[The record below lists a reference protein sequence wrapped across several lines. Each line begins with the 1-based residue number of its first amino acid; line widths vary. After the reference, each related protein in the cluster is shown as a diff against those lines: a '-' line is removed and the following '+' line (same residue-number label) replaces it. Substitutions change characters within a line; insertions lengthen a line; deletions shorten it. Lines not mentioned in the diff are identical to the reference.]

1 MPRKI
6 SNLLNVSSEGLS
18 NKGVF
23 DGFIDIDSRLHVDPS
38 LLVISK
44 IPEFE
49 NSHNTF
55 EKYFN
60 DVLKLVSHSQTRNDR
75 FWNEAK
81 KRLQFK
87 EIGNT
92 ALGYSDSGTGG
103 NAIGEVLAERILETV
118 SLLSKAGVNDPAIF
132 ELVGLIEKGIGADRI
147 SDMTI
152 VILIDNFCLYTQRI
166 AKELKAKTKKF
177 IVKKNTYQLPY
188 DTQNGKFI
196 ILVPKDLLNNLP
208 IAVDWDDIDR
218 VCKYNEE
225 LREKINELIG
235 ASWKKAIRLPKA
247 ELKKL
252 FLEYPEVLKDLI
264 RQYREKPRKAYDFE
278 NDPLGEIIWAELSEK
293 ASEEYPMDLAKYRPI
308 TANNILVVVK
318 LICNQFGSLIENN
331 GWFDYLYNDKG
342 LLKPERAPQ
351 LLFFGIAEVYCMANN
366 LDLSRETN
374 AGVGSLD
381 FKVSHGHNA
390 KVNVELKYSTNPN
403 LVSGFEKQLPTYN
416 RAEKTDTSIYLI
428 IKTKEN
434 MNKIKEIQQLADK
447 QKAEG
452 KRVPEII
459 IIDGMKQ
466 VSASKRK

>member
-6 SNLLNVSSEGLS
+6 SNLLDVSSEELS

-38 LLVISK
+38 LLVISR
-44 IPEFE
+44 IPEFI
-49 NSHNTF
+49 NSHKAF

-60 DVLKLVSHSQTRNDR
+60 DVLKLIIHSPNRNDR
-75 FWNEAK
+75 FWKEAH

-103 NAIGEVLAERILETV
+103 NAIGSKFALRILETV
-118 SLLSKAGVNDPAIF
+118 SILSKAGVNDPTVF

-152 VILIDNFCLYTQRI
+152 AILIENFCLYTERI
-166 AKELKAKTKKF
+166 SKELEAKTRKF
-177 IVKKNTYQLPY
+177 KIKTKIYQLPF
-188 DTQNGKFI
+188 DNNSGKFI

-208 IAVDWDDIDR
+208 VANDWDDIDR
-218 VCKYNEE
+218 VCKYNDE
-225 LREKINELIG
+225 LREKVNEIIG
-235 ASWKKAIRLPKA
+235 VSWKNAVRLPKA
-247 ELKKL
+247 ELKRL

-264 RQYREKPRKAYDFE
+264 RQYKEKPRKAYDFK
-278 NDPLGEIIWAELSEK
+278 NDPLGEIVWAELSEK
-293 ASEEYPMDLAKYRPI
+293 ASVEYPMDLSKYKPI
-308 TANNILVVVK
+308 TAKNILKVVK

-342 LLKPERAPQ
+342 SLKPERAPQ
-351 LLFFGIAEVYCMANN
+351 LLFFGIAEVYCIANN
-366 LDLSRETN
+366 LDLNRETN

-381 FKVSHGHNA
+381 FKVSHGHKA
-390 KVNVELKYSTNPN
+390 KVNVEIKYSTNPN
-403 LVSGFEKQLPTYN
+403 LMNGFEKQLPTYN

-434 MNKIKEIQQLADK
+434 MNKIKEVQSLADK
-447 QKAEG
+447 QKLEG

>member
-6 SNLLNVSSEGLS
+6 STLLNVSSEDLS

-38 LLVISK
+38 LLVISR
-44 IPEFE
+44 IPEFL
-49 NSHNTF
+49 NSQKSF

-60 DVLKLVSHSQTRNDR
+60 DVMKLVTHSKTRRDR
-75 FWNEAK
+75 FWNEAW
-81 KRLQFK
+81 KRLKFK

-103 NAIGEVLAERILETV
+103 NAIGPKLAEKILETV
-118 SLLSKAGVNDPAIF
+118 SLLSDAGVNDPAVF

-166 AKELKAKTKKF
+166 AKELKATTKKF
-177 IVKKNTYQLPY
+177 VIFKKTYELPF
-188 DTQNGKFI
+188 DSENEKFI
-196 ILVPKDLLNNLP
+196 ILVPKKLLNNLP

-225 LREKINELIG
+225 LREKINDLIG
-235 ASWKKAIRLPKA
+235 LSWKKAARLPKA
-247 ELKKL
+247 QLKKL

-264 RQYREKPRKAYDFE
+264 RQYKEKPRQAYDFE
-278 NDPLGEIIWAELSEK
+278 KDPMGEIIWAELSER
-293 ASEEYPMDLAKYRPI
+293 ASSEYPMDLSQHSPI
-308 TANNILVVVK
+308 TADNILKVIR

-342 LLKPERAPQ
+342 KLKPERAPQ
-351 LLFFGIAEVYCMANN
+351 LLFFGIAEVYCIANN

-390 KVNVELKYSTNPN
+390 KVNVEIKYSTNPN
-403 LVSGFEKQLPTYN
+403 IVSGFEKQLPTYN

-434 MNKIKEIQQLADK
+434 MNKIKEVKQLAEK

-459 IIDGMKQ
+459 IVDGMKQ

>member
-6 SNLLNVSSEGLS
+6 SNILNVSSEDLS
-18 NKGVF
+18 DKGVF
-23 DGFIDIDSRLHVDPS
+23 DGFTDIDSRLHVDPS
-38 LLVISK
+38 LLIINK
-44 IPEFE
+44 IPEFQ
-49 NSHNTF
+49 NAQKTF

-60 DVLKLVSHSQTRNDR
+60 DVLKLVTHSQARNDR
-75 FWNEAK
+75 FWKEAQ

-103 NAIGEVLAERILETV
+103 NAIGVGLAGKILETV

-152 VILIDNFCLYTQRI
+152 AILIDNFSLYTQRI
-166 AKELKAKTKKF
+166 AKELKSKTKKF
-177 IVKKNTYQLPY
+177 KIRKNIYELPY
-188 DTQNGKFI
+188 DDKNNKFI
-196 ILVPKDLLNNLP
+196 ILIPKDLLNNLP

-235 ASWKKAIRLPKA
+235 VSWKKAMRLPKA

-264 RQYREKPRKAYDFE
+264 RQYKEKPRKAYDFK

-293 ASEEYPMDLAKYRPI
+293 ASVEYPMDLTKYRPI
-308 TANNILVVVK
+308 TAQNILKVVK
-318 LICNQFGSLIENN
+318 MICNQFGSLIENN

-342 LLKPERAPQ
+342 SLKPERAPQ
-351 LLFFGIAEVYCMANN
+351 LLFFGIAEVYCIANN

-390 KVNVELKYSTNPN
+390 KVNVEIKYSTNPN
-403 LVSGFEKQLPTYN
+403 IVSGFEKQLPTYN

-434 MNKIKEIQQLADK
+434 MNKIKEVQKLAEK
-447 QKAEG
+447 QKTDG

-459 IIDGMKQ
+459 IVDGMKQ

>member
-6 SNLLNVSSEGLS
+6 STLLDVSSEDLS
-18 NKGVF
+18 GKGVF
-23 DGFIDIDSRLHVDPS
+23 DGFIDVDSRLHVDPS

-44 IPEFE
+44 IPEFLDSQRVFE
-49 NSHNTF
+49 N
-55 EKYFN
+55 YFK
-60 DVLKLVSHSQTRNDR
+60 DVMKLVSYSKEKGDR
-75 FWNEAK
+75 FWNEAWK
-81 KRLQFK
+81 KLQFK

-103 NAIGEVLAERILETV
+103 NAIGQKLAKKILETV
-118 SLLSKAGVNDPAIF
+118 SLLSDVGVKDPAVF

-152 VILIDNFCLYTQRI
+152 AILIENFCLYTQRI
-166 AKELKAKTKKF
+166 AKELKAETKRF
-177 IVKKNTYQLPY
+177 TVFKKVYELPF
-188 DTQNGKFI
+188 DNGEFI
-196 ILVPKDLLNNLP
+196 ILVPKKLLNNLP
-208 IAVDWDDIDR
+208 IANDWDDIDR
-218 VCKYNEE
+218 VCKYNES
-225 LREKINELIG
+225 LREKVNEIVG
-235 ASWKKAIRLPKA
+235 TSWKRAMRLPKA
-247 ELKKL
+247 QLKNL

-264 RQYREKPRKAYDFE
+264 RQYKEKPRKAYDFE
-278 NDPLGEIIWAELSEK
+278 KDPMGEIIWAELSEK
-293 ASEEYPMDLAKYRPI
+293 ASLEFPMDLSKYNPI
-308 TANNILVVVK
+308 TADNILKVVR

-342 LLKPERAPQ
+342 RLKPERASQ
-351 LLFFGIAEVYCMANN
+351 LLFFGVAEVYCIANN

-381 FKVSHGHNA
+381 FKVSHGYNA
-390 KVNVELKYSTNPN
+390 KVNVEIKYSSNPN
-403 LVSGFEKQLPTYN
+403 IVSGFEKQLPTYN

-434 MNKIKEIQQLADK
+434 TNKIKEVQDLAQK

-452 KRVPEII
+452 KRSPEII

-466 VSASKRK
+466 VSASRRK

>member
-6 SNLLNVSSEGLS
+6 SNILNVSSEDLR

-23 DGFIDIDSRLHVDPS
+23 DGFTDIDSRLHVDPS

-44 IPEFE
+44 IPEFQ
-49 NSHNTF
+49 NSQKTF

-60 DVLKLVSHSQTRNDR
+60 DVLKLVTHSQTRYDR
-75 FWNEAK
+75 FWKEAQ

-103 NAIGEVLAERILETV
+103 NAIGDVLAEKILETV

-152 VILIDNFCLYTQRI
+152 AILIDNFSLYTQRI
-166 AKELKAKTKKF
+166 AKELKAKTKNFK
-177 IVKKNTYQLPY
+177 IGKNTYELPY
-188 DTQNGKFI
+188 DDNNNKFI
-196 ILVPKDLLNNLP
+196 ILIPKDLLNNLP

-225 LREKINELIG
+225 LREKINKLIG
-235 ASWKKAIRLPKA
+235 VSWKKAMQLPKA
-247 ELKKL
+247 ALKKL

-264 RQYREKPRKAYDFE
+264 RQYKEKPRKAYDFK

-293 ASEEYPMDLAKYRPI
+293 ASVEYPMDLTKYRPI
-308 TANNILVVVK
+308 TAQNILKVVK
-318 LICNQFGSLIENN
+318 MICSQFGSLIENN

-342 LLKPERAPQ
+342 SLKPERAPQ
-351 LLFFGIAEVYCMANN
+351 LLFFGIAEVYCIANN

-390 KVNVELKYSTNPN
+390 KVNVEIKYSTNPN
-403 LVSGFEKQLPTYN
+403 IVSGFEKQLPTYN

-434 MNKIKEIQQLADK
+434 MNKIKEVQQLADK
-447 QKAEG
+447 QKADG

-459 IIDGMKQ
+459 IVDGMKQ